1 MAQGNRMERVANL
14 VMTTLAD
21 ILLKE
26 SEDTR
31 FHMVTLT
38 SVVLAKDMSSA
49 RVFVSV
55 WDETKVAETI
65 AALNNASKYLRYALA
80 QSKIEM
86 RVIPQLKFFYDDS
99 TVRGNRI
106 TSLLNTALKDA
117 KPEEDQ

>member
-1 MAQGNRMERVANL
+1 MERVSNL

-31 FHMVTLT
+31 FNMVTLT
-38 SVVLAKDMSSA
+38 SVVLAKDLSSA
-49 RVFVSV
+49 KVFVSV
-55 WDETKVAETI
+55 WDEDKAAETV
-65 AALNNASKYLRYALA
+65 AALNNAAKYLRYALA

-86 RVIPQLKFFYDDS
+86 RVIPQLKFYYDDS

-106 TSLLNTALKDA
+106 SSLLNTALKDT
-117 KPEEDQ
+117 KPEDES